1 MSWKKLFNGFQPIL
15 HWIAFGFGGWGVDPL
30 GGRGPVWWVIG
41 KMKLGGFIWAW
52 DGSMYH
58 LFLDPPVEGCFQLK
72 I

>member
-1 MSWKKLFNGFQPIL
+1 MEKVVQ
-15 HWIAFGFGGWGVDPL
+15 WIPADSALDCIGFGGWGVDPL